1 MSISDLRSQIA
12 DQWKIVDWLIGRI
25 LASNP
30 QIENQQLIINLPS
43 EI

>member
-12 DQWKIVDWLIGRI
+12 DQLKKVDGLIARI

-30 QIENQQLIINLPS
+30 KIENQQLI
-43 EI
+43 